1 MFRPD
6 ARCFEI
12 SMRSL
17 LTTMLPSNKFSPI
30 FSKSILRYLLRNFV
44 PCCLELVSLHMLLGE
59 NRVLEVIPNSL
70 KGINHDMFIY

>member
-12 SMRSL
+12 SIK
-17 LTTMLPSNKFSPI
+17 T
-30 FSKSILRYLLRNFV
+30 ILRYLLRNFV

>member
-1 MFRPD
+1 MEHFGSD

-12 SMRSL
+12 SIK
-17 LTTMLPSNKFSPI
+17 T
-30 FSKSILRYLLRNFV
+30 ILRYLLRNFV